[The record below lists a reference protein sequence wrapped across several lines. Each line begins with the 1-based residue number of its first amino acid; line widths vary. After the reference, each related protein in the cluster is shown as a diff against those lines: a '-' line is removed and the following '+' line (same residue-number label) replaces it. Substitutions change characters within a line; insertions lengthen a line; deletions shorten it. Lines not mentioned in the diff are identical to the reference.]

1 MSNQRSRR
9 RRYLGFK
16 QKMRRKNKKILSRNR
31 YSMWVLKRLTQC
43 YAGNKEANLKEY
55 AMERYSLLIQYRFAK
70 WLHRNKLLT

>member
-9 RRYLGFK
+9 RRYPGFK

-31 YSMWVLKRLTQC
+31 YSMTVLKMLTHY
-43 YAGNKEANLKEY
+43 YAGIKEANIKEY
-55 AMERYSLLIQYRFAK
+55 AAERYSPLIQYRFAK